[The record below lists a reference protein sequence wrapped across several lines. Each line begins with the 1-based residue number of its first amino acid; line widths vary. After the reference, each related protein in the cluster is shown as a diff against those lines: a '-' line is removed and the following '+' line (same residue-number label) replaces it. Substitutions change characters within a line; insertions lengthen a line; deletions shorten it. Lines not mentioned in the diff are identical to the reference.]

1 MPQVASR
8 ILQLIKVGLV
18 TGTLIKRK
26 VVPVKPN
33 RVDTTVG
40 LDLLTASKIRK
51 LAAQFDRS
59 VASMLRV
66 IVRDWLKSTGV
77 EIKEPVSNK

>member
-1 MPQVASR
+1 
-8 ILQLIKVGLV
+8 LQLIKAWLTNGI
-18 TGTLIKRK
+18 LIKRK
-26 VVPVKPN
+26 VVLVKPN

-40 LDLLTASKIRK
+40 LDSLTASQIRK

-59 VASMLRV
+59 IASMLRV
-66 IVRDWLKSTGV
+66 IVKDWLKSTGI